1 MLFQMRACN
10 DGKLIIGVLK
20 TESKMPLFDFA
31 SQSKKKAISIPR
43 ALSFLS
49 VGMMI
54 NLLKTSISPKKIEN
68 LLTTKI
74 IFRKITSKNCVDLVM
89 NLALVEF

>member
-31 SQSKKKAISIPR
+31 SQSEKKATSIPR

-49 VGMMI
+49 VRMLI
-54 NLLKTSISPKKIEN
+54 NLLKTSISLKKVEI

-74 IFRKITSKNCVDLVM
+74 IFRKITSKNYVDLVM

>member
-1 MLFQMRACN
+1 MRACG
-10 DGKLIIGVLK
+10 DGKLIICVLK

-31 SQSKKKAISIPR
+31 SQSKKKATSIPR

-49 VGMMI
+49 VRMLI
-54 NLLKTSISPKKIEN
+54 NLLKTSISLKKVEI

-74 IFRKITSKNCVDLVM
+74 IFRKITSKNYVDLVM
-89 NLALVEF
+89 NLTLVEF

>member
-74 IFRKITSKNCVDLVM
+74 FRKITSKNCVDLVM